1 MSPAVEVKSHVLG
14 RWRAEEEEARGSKS
28 FSQFE
33 RVSSG
38 FTVMAFLT
46 NSNVEYPGSFTL
58 SCSPERIGA

>member
-1 MSPAVEVKSHVLG
+1 MCLGDGAPKRRRLEGQSHAL
-14 RWRAEEEEARGSKS
+14 K
-28 FSQFE
+28 FE

-38 FTVMAFLT
+38 FTVMAFFT